1 LNCETTVTSFEYCK
15 AFQKLCDKQDLNAIS
30 SFYFLSSSFSKFIWE
45 CFLSYLQLLRNRQL
59 KFCASR
65 KLFLC
70 FAQLSPSTAFPSSIS
85 GLSTK
90 SDTSTLN
97 DIIYYS
103 FPLSKIEQVD
113 FSFFIFYTG

>member
-1 LNCETTVTSFEYCK
+1 VKLPSPLLNTVKLFKNCVISKTSTQFP
-15 AFQKLCDKQDLNAIS
+15 AFIS
-30 SFYFLSSSFSKFIWE
+30 FLLHFPNLSGSVF
-45 CFLSYLQLLRNRQL
+45 FLSYLQLLRNRQL
-59 KFCASR
+59 KFCGSR

-70 FAQLSPSTAFPSSIS
+70 FAQLSPSTAFRSSIS

-103 FPLSKIEQVD
+103 FPLSKIEHVD